1 MKRTWYKI
9 MFQLIKNIITGL
21 LTSIANAFNHTKCVL
36 LINQKCMIQTT
47 LINLH
52 PNEPSQEFHCY
63 SFAVK
68 LDRCVRSFNTL
79 KAKPS

>member
-9 MFQLIKNIITGL
+9 MFQLIQNTITGL
-21 LTSIANAFNHTKCVL
+21 WTSIANAFNHTKCIL
-36 LINQKCMIQTT
+36 LSNQKCMIQTT

-52 PNEPSQEFHCY
+52 PSEPSQKFHCD

-68 LDRCVRSFNTL
+68 LDWCVRRFNTL